1 MFKYDFVAYSP
12 LSLPVKEFRK
22 LGKFGEVVGK
32 SLVSFFD
39 SRCSTMADFM
49 FSYNL
54 SVCNADGCS

>member
-22 LGKFGEVVGK
+22 LGKFGEVMGK

-49 FSYNL
+49 F
-54 SVCNADGCS
+54 